1 MPENKVKPYPEF
13 VRKLLGE
20 KSRVLSQ
27 AQAFEQMGLAETAKT
42 LWLSAA
48 SLEERLAPWTDG
60 LGRDDES
67 AIHRISAG
75 SCYRKGGRPD
85 QAANMFRAALSGTL
99 SSQARADVEKMLAE
113 CLEELTGAAMAT
125 VGTEEL

>member
-1 MPENKVKPYPEF
+1 MAETKVKQYPES

-27 AQAFEQMGLAETAKT
+27 AQAFEQMGLSETTKT

-48 SLEERLAPWTDG
+48 ALEERLAPWMDG

-67 AIHRISAG
+67 VLHRISAG
-75 SCYRKGGRPD
+75 SCYRKGGRPG
-85 QAANMFRAALSGTL
+85 QAANMFRAALA
-99 SSQARADVEKMLAE
+99 SSLPSHVRADVERMLAE
-113 CLEELTGAAMAT
+113 CIEELTGSTMAT
-125 VGTEEL
+125 AGMA

>member
-1 MPENKVKPYPEF
+1 MSEIQVKAYPES
-13 VRKLLGE
+13 VRQLLGE

-27 AQAFEQMGLAETAKT
+27 AQAFEQMGLSETTTA

-48 SLEERLAPWTDG
+48 SLEERLAPWMDG

-75 SCYRKGGRPD
+75 SCCRKGGHPD
-85 QAANMFRAALSGTL
+85 RAANMFRAALAGSLPGDV
-99 SSQARADVEKMLAE
+99 RADVERMLAE
-113 CLEELTGAAMAT
+113 CIEELTGTALTGAGT
-125 VGTEEL
+125 VES

>member
-1 MPENKVKPYPEF
+1 MSESKVKTYPEF

-27 AQAFEQMGLAETAKT
+27 AQAFEQMGLSETTKT

-48 SLEERLAPWTDG
+48 SFEERLAPWMDG

-67 AIHRISAG
+67 AVHRISAG

-85 QAANMFRAALSGTL
+85 QATNMFRAALAGSL
-99 SSQARADVEKMLAE
+99 SCDVRADVEKMLTE
-113 CLEELTGAAMAT
+113 CLDELTASAMAG
-125 VGTEEL
+125 VGTGNR